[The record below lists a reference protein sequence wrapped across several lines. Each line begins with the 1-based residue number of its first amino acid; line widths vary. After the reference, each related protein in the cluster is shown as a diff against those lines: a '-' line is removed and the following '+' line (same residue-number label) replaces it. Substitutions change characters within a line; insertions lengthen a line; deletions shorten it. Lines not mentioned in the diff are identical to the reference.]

1 MLGRRLR
8 RSRSS
13 RASAGPRERAKNST
27 PRSIHRSAGA
37 RIVKDAAHHLL
48 GIAPQKLL
56 FHASV
61 KNDPILSSLTS
72 SRIQSAGLAI
82 IEVVRVKRMLIAG
95 PGDSASVIDL
105 PPHRQN
111 TMTPSA
117 IRSPTVRKAGC

>member
-1 MLGRRLR
+1 MSILMAR
-8 RSRSS
+8 RSRSPALALARVS
-13 RASAGPRERAKNST
+13 GPTLDRTVDPT
-27 PRSIHRSAGA
+27 PDRA
-37 RIVKDAAHHLL
+37 RIEVSCLHKLL

-72 SRIQSAGLAI
+72 SRIQSAGLPI